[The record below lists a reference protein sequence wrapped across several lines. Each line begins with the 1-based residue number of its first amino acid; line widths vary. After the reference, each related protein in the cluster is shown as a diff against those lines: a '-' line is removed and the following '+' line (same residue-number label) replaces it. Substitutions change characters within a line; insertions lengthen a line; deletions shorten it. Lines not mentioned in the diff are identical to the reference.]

1 MAPVELVFDLE
12 GASADQL
19 YKGNHEG
26 PFVRLLGIQKPHG
39 GISILAGPGMKREY
53 VQTLAEAD
61 VKIGHNILAFDIP
74 ALARHEGGD
83 YAKLSEG
90 AVDTMVLARLADPP
104 GARGQKPWST
114 PGYYSLDAVAAR
126 VGVPGKTD
134 DLAGLAARH
143 GGYDRIP
150 VDDPDYR
157 AYLRGDLSATRA
169 VYEALK
175 PALTPYARREMRV
188 VSIQNRMTF
197 NGWRIDVPLLADR
210 VRIEEEHRLSALES
224 LHDGY
229 GLPRTGGKAPLG
241 SKAGKEWFAEGLAS
255 QGIAPVMT
263 KPTEAHPNGQVSV
276 SGAAL
281 TELGNRPGISTEAA
295 SILALMTEVA
305 GVTAKYQEIQNHL
318 IEDRVHGGIGAD
330 QASGR
335 WAMTRPS
342 LTNIGKRGEKKV
354 AQRAVFLPEPGH
366 VLISFDLDQ
375 VDMRAIA
382 ALSQD
387 TEYMKLFEP
396 GRDAHS
402 EIAMLVFGRSDGDW
416 RDKSK
421 RCGHGWNY
429 GMSVNG
435 LIRSGVDPQVA
446 QQFDTQMTHRFPVL
460 CSKREEWRAY
470 GSSGALLD
478 NGFGRTMRCD
488 PNRSHTQA
496 PALMGQG
503 GARDLMCE
511 GLLRLD
517 PAIHP
522 MLRAVVH
529 DEVVCSV
536 PSSRVD
542 EISEHIQQAL
552 TFEWRGV
559 RITCGASKP
568 GINWAA
574 CYSKD

>member
-1 MAPVELVFDLE
+1 MFDLE

-19 YKGNHEG
+19 YKGQHEG
-26 PFVRLLGIQKPHG
+26 PFVRLVGVSQPPVTVSSDPGAKRAAVHSIQAAP
-39 GISILAGPGMKREY
+39 
-53 VQTLAEAD
+53 
-61 VKIGHNILAFDIP
+61 VKVGHNILAFDIP

-83 YAKLSEG
+83 YAKLSAG

-126 VGVPGKTD
+126 LGVAGKTD
-134 DLAGLAARH
+134 DLKGLADRH
-143 GGYDRIP
+143 GGYDKIP

-157 AYLRGDLSATRA
+157 SYLRGDLAATRA
-169 VYEALK
+169 VYDALI

-188 VSIQNRMTF
+188 VSLQNRMTF
-197 NGWRIDVPLLADR
+197 NGWRIDTDLLDQR
-210 VRIEEEHRLSALES
+210 VRWEEMNRVNALES
-224 LHDGY
+224 LHDSY

-241 SKAGKEWFAEGLAS
+241 SKLGKEWFEHMLSRDGLE
-255 QGIAPVMT
+255 PVLT
-263 KPTEAHPNGQVSV
+263 DKGSVSV
-276 SGAAL
+276 SGDAL
-281 TELGNRPGISTEAA
+281 KALKSRPGVSPGA
-295 SILALMTEVA
+295 SSMLTLMQEVA

-318 IEDRVHGGIGAD
+318 IGDRVHGGIGAD

-354 AQRAVFLPEPGH
+354 AQRGVFLPEPGE
-366 VLISFDLDQ
+366 VLITFDLDQ

-387 TEYMKLFEP
+387 RAYMELFTP
-396 GRDAHS
+396 GRDAHA
-402 EIAMLVFGRSDGDW
+402 EIADLVFGRHDGGW
-416 RDKSK
+416 RDNAK

-435 LIRSGVDPQVA
+435 LIKSGVDPQVA
-446 QQFDTQMTHRFPVL
+446 QAFDQQMTNRFPVL
-460 CSKREEWRAY
+460 CEWRERIRSIGAA
-470 GSSGALLD
+470 GALLD
-478 NGFGRTMRCD
+478 NGFGRMMRCD
-488 PNRSHTQA
+488 PYRAHTQA

-517 PAIHP
+517 PAVHP

-529 DEVVCSV
+529 DEIVCSV
-536 PSSRVD
+536 PRKRLAEVRDHVLS
-542 EISEHIQQAL
+542 AL
-552 TFEWRGV
+552 SFEWMGV
-559 RITCGASKP
+559 KITAGASKAADD
-568 GINWAA
+568 WAA
-574 CYSKD
+574 CYAKG

>member
-1 MAPVELVFDLE
+1 MTDSPREVVFDLE

-19 YKGNHEG
+19 YKGGHEG
-26 PFVRLLGIQKPHG
+26 PFVRLLGTRSQFFESVDSGDGKAAAVDEIQG
-39 GISILAGPGMKREY
+39 
-53 VQTLAEAD
+53 AD

-83 YAKLSEG
+83 YAKLSDG
-90 AVDTMVLARLADPP
+90 AVDTIILARLSDPP

-126 VGVPGKTD
+126 LGVPGKTD
-134 DLAGLAARH
+134 DIGDLAKRH
-143 GGYDRIP
+143 GGYDKIP
-150 VDDPDYR
+150 LDDPEYR
-157 AYLRGDLSATRA
+157 DYLRGDLAATRA

-175 PALTPYARREMRV
+175 PALTPYARREMKV
-188 VSIQNRMTF
+188 VSLQNRMTF
-197 NGWRIDVPLLADR
+197 NGWRIDTSLLADR
-210 VRIEEEHRLSALES
+210 VRIEEESRRSALES

-229 GLPRTGGKAPLG
+229 GLPRTGGKSPLG
-241 SKAGKEWFAEGLAS
+241 SKAGKEWFAYMLERD
-255 QGIAPVMT
+255 GIEPV
-263 KPTEAHPNGQVSV
+263 PTANGAVSV
-276 SGAAL
+276 SGDAL
-281 TELGNRPGISTEAA
+281 TALGGRDGVSPQA
-295 SILALMTEVA
+295 SAMLGLMKEVA
-305 GVTAKYQEIQNHL
+305 GLTAKYQEISNHL
-318 IEDRVHGGIGAD
+318 IGDRVHGGIGAD

-335 WAMTRPS
+335 WAMTKPS
-342 LTNIGKRGEKKV
+342 LTNIGKRGAKKV
-354 AQRAVFLPEPGH
+354 AQREVFLPEPGH
-366 VLISFDLDQ
+366 VLITFDLDQ

-387 TEYMKLFEP
+387 RAYMELFGP

-402 EIAMLVFGRSDGDW
+402 EIAELVFGRSDGEW
-416 RDKSK
+416 RDRSK

-446 QQFDTQMTHRFPVL
+446 QQFDTQMTNRFPVL
-460 CSKREEWRAY
+460 CSKREEWRAT
-470 GSSGALLD
+470 GESGALLD
-478 NGFGRTMRCD
+478 NGFGRMMRCD
-488 PNRSHTQA
+488 PNRAYTQA

-517 PAIHP
+517 PQIHP

-529 DEVVCSV
+529 DEIVCSV
-536 PSSRVD
+536 PVKRLESVKA
-542 EISEHIQQAL
+542 HILEAL

-559 RITCGASKP
+559 AITAGASKAAA
-568 GINWAA
+568 NWGA
-574 CYSKD
+574 CYAKG